1 MDPFR
6 LRTASGDS
14 MFYLYFTVYTNT
26 SDRTF
31 FDYILFFNDANLYWN
46 HINKNKAVDRS
57 GLLFVYDKNNCRL
70 LNRNRAL
77 LVYNFAS
84 IAP

>member
-1 MDPFR
+1 M
-6 LRTASGDS
+6 LI
-14 MFYLYFTVYTNT
+14 YTEKKQKNT
-26 SDRTF
+26 
-31 FDYILFFNDANLYWN
+31 
-46 HINKNKAVDRS
+46 KKEEKAVDRS

-70 LNRNRAL
+70 LNRNRAF